1 MVRTAHHSLL
11 FDAGPRYGSESDAGE
26 RVWLP
31 LLQRMG
37 ERLHVLMLS
46 HQDADH
52 TGGALTVHLSQPQA
66 EVLSSITTDH
76 WLGKS
81 LPMKRCEAGQ
91 SWQWDGVAFA
101 VLHPLPSDYDKL
113 LPPNARS
120 CVLRI
125 HAQGQTVLLAADIE
139 AMQEKAL
146 VDRMGNALR
155 ADVLLVPHHGSKT
168 SSTHAFLNAVQPRI
182 AWVQAGYRN
191 RYGHPTTAVMA
202 RYQAQ
207 GITVLESVRC
217 GAGRWRSA
225 QPDQV
230 HCEREAQARYW
241 HHQVP

>member
-1 MVRTAHHSLL
+1 
-11 FDAGPRYGSESDAGE
+11 
-26 RVWLP
+26 
-31 LLQRMG
+31 MG

-52 TGGALTVHLSQPQA
+52 TGGAVAVYQSQPQA
-66 EVLSSITTDH
+66 KVLSSITTDH

-91 SWQWDGVAFA
+91 SWQWDGVEFV

-125 HAQGQTVLLAADIE
+125 HAQGQTMLLAADIE
-139 AMQEKAL
+139 ALQERAL
-146 VDRMGNALR
+146 VERMGDTLR
-155 ADVLLVPHHGSKT
+155 ADILLVPHHGSKT

-191 RYGHPTTAVMA
+191 RYGHPAPEVMQ
-202 RYQAQ
+202 RYADK
-207 GITVLESVRC
+207 GIPVWDSPRC
-217 GAGRWRSA
+217 GAMHWRSE
-225 QPDQV
+225 QPNEVQ
-230 HCEREAQARYW
+230 CERDLQRRYW
-241 HHQVP
+241 HHRMP